1 MIEGFILFLLDK
13 TQNVFKSKTLYME
26 CNACITESK
35 MTHQPIKICS
45 KDYDDT
51 IKLDVSC
58 IDKCNYNCK
67 YCFNMKG
74 NYVRTEKEL
83 NLDKVLEF
91 SLWLNEKT
99 GKKIN
104 ISLVGG
110 EPTLHSQFSSF
121 AQMTNTRNDVI
132 TMTSF
137 TNFAK
142 PYEFFE

>member
-1 MIEGFILFLLDK
+1 
-13 TQNVFKSKTLYME
+13 
-26 CNACITESK
+26 
-35 MTHQPIKICS
+35 
-45 KDYDDT
+45 
-51 IKLDVSC
+51 
-58 IDKCNYNCK
+58 
-67 YCFNMKG
+67 MKG
-74 NYVRTEKEL
+74 NYVRTGKEL

-121 AQMTNTRNDVI
+121 ARMTNMRNDVI